1 MNKRNNGT
9 TLKRIATIISVTIGS
24 IVILGAIASG
34 SVAVFKSNQAYEVSR
49 KNKEDVIEND
59 KRIAILENKIDDL
72 IDGQKE
78 MNNKLDEALRR

>member
-9 TLKRIATIISVTIGS
+9 TLKKIATIISVTIGS

>member
-49 KNKEDVIEND
+49 ENKEYVKEND
-59 KRIAILENKIDDL
+59 KRIAILESKIDDL

-78 MNNKLDEALRR
+78 MNNKLDKALRR

>member
-59 KRIAILENKIDDL
+59 KRIAILESKIDDL

-78 MNNKLDEALRR
+78 MNNKLDKALRR